1 MRIAVLGAG
10 AVGGTLA
17 ALLARAGHEL
27 EVTARGEHLDAIRS
41 AGLQL
46 DGGWGSYRASV
57 AAGPE
62 LATVPDLAILATKAQ
77 DAAGALAGSAA
88 VLEAVPLLV
97 VQNGLGGLRV

>member
-17 ALLARAGHEL
+17 ALLARAGNHL
-27 EVTARGEHLDAIRS
+27 EVTARGENLDAIRS
-41 AGLQL
+41 GGIRI
-46 DGGWGSYRASV
+46 DGGWGEYT
-57 AAGPE
+57 
-62 LATVPDLAILATKAQ
+62 ATVDAGLALTTRPELAILATKAQ
-77 DAAGALAGSAA
+77 DAAGAMAGSAA